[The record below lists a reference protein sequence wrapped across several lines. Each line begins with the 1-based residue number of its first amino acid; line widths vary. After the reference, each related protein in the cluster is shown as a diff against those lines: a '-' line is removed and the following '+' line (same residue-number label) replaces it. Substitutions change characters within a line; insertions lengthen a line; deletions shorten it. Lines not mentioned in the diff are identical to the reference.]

1 MYVHQDKK
9 EKKNSVSRGSAM
21 IVMLE
26 ERRIKAI

>member
-9 EKKNSVSRGSAM
+9 EKNSVSRGSAM